1 MSKPIKDSPAWE
13 TMLHTQG
20 INCKG
25 YGTVPK
31 YVMRDDELPIVSK
44 GIYAYFCAMSGS
56 GDSTFPSLET
66 IQDHLLIGDKAY
78 YNNRQPLIDQGYITV
93 EARERVGKGYKGNI
107 FTLITNPKKFADRE
121 AKNDWQKETF
131 NTIEHEGLKAA
142 GYGNIPKAV
151 MQDPRMDITAKA
163 LYAYFAS
170 YAGAGRSAIPTVTQ
184 IMRDLNVSKPT
195 YQKAMR
201 SLKDLGYITVT
212 QENWSRSDHK
222 GFASN
227 HYILKEYPVT
237 ESGSKKAE
245 TQEAEIKKARTQKA
259 GTKEAQAQEA
269 QTWKAQAVEA
279 QTLGAQKQEAQIKNA
294 ETTNNTFL
302 SNNTVFSKSINP
314 SINTAANI
322 GLMDGYDPQEEPDY
336 ETIIKENVQY
346 SDFSKLLDYL
356 DVEKAKELV
365 LLMITACEGFSDT
378 VRIGGE
384 PIPIDRVRK
393 RFLSINIEHIKYV
406 IQAVKEYEGS
416 IRNPRAY
423 NLTALYHAPETM
435 ISHLDNLTKEDF

>member
-1 MSKPIKDSPAWE
+1 MSKPVKDSPAWE
-13 TMLHTQG
+13 NMLLTQG

-66 IQDHLLIGDKAY
+66 IQAHLLIGDKAY
-78 YNNRQPLIDQGYITV
+78 YNNRQPLIDQGYITI
-93 EARERVGKGYKGNI
+93 EAREREGKGFKGNL

-121 AKNDWQKETF
+121 AKNNWQKETF

-142 GYGNIPKAV
+142 GYGSIPKAV
-151 MQDPRMDITAKA
+151 MQDPRMDVTAKA
-163 LYAYFAS
+163 VYAYFAS
-170 YAGAGRSAIPTVTQ
+170 YAGAGRSAIPTVAQ

-201 SLKDLGYITVT
+201 SLKELGYITVT
-212 QENWSRSDHK
+212 QENWSSSDHK

-227 HYILKEYPVT
+227 HFILKEFPVP
-237 ESGSKKAE
+237 ESRSKKAE
-245 TQEAEIKKARTQKA
+245 TQEAEAKKARTQKA
-259 GTKEAQAQEA
+259 QAQEA
-269 QTWKAQAVEA
+269 QIRKAQAAEA
-279 QTLGAQKQEAQIKNA
+279 QTAGAQKQEARIKTE
-294 ETTNNTFL
+294 ETTNNSFL
-302 SNNTVFSKSINP
+302 SKNNVLSKNINHSIT
-314 SINTAANI
+314 TAATI
-322 GLMDGYDPQEEPDY
+322 GLIDGYDTQEEPDY
-336 ETIIKENVQY
+336 EAIIKKNVQY
-346 SDFSKLLDYL
+346 SEFYELLDYL
-356 DVEKAKELV
+356 DIEKAKELV

-384 PIPIDRVRK
+384 PVPIDRVRK

-406 IQAVKEYEGS
+406 IQAVKEYEGT

-435 ISHLDNLTKEDF
+435 VSHLDNLTKEDF